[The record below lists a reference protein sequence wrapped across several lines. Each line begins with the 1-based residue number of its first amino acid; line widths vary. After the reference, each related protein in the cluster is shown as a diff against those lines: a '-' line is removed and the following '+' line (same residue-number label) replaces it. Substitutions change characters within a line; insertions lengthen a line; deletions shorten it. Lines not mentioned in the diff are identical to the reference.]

1 MFAML
6 CIFLFLS
13 SSCLVHA
20 KSNETHF
27 WLYTKHNLV
36 DYENMEF
43 DGTDISLTED
53 SLFDSRKPT
62 KVVAH
67 GWGGGLHIDKIFA
80 QAYAAGGLDYNV
92 IGIDWR
98 EMEGS
103 AKQQVVAVGI
113 HAAHF
118 IEVLVRDHGLLLQD
132 VHAIGFSYGAHVVG
146 KLGHFSI
153 SYRSGPT

>member
-1 MFAML
+1 
-6 CIFLFLS
+6 
-13 SSCLVHA
+13 
-20 KSNETHF
+20 
-27 WLYTKHNLV
+27 
-36 DYENMEF
+36 MEF

-98 EMEGS
+98 NMEGS
-103 AKQQVVAVGI
+103 AKQQVVAVGV

-153 SYRSGPT
+153 SYQSVPTLKQTMSFFRVSKGTVNGQTITFKPVIDEKSVILCFP